1 MFKPIVCKAKTNITI
16 PYSGTKKEKL
26 EFIDRTA
33 RTFCENFD
41 TYLQINNQKNFIKKK
56 ELIALFSELF
66 PGLKINIGRVSS
78 KEAGTDAATRREEDC
93 YIMHLKPL
101 KSKNMLV
108 NILDYFRPLKIEK
121 NPDNIESIKHET
133 CHIISQSVRGNAFK
147 NNDTSLLNE
156 RQLTLYDSYI
166 NTLAQITSPDNTQWQ
181 NELAIHDYL
190 VSHIT
195 YTDGIPGNSY
205 AYNAMID
212 GTAVCSGYAES
223 FKTFM
228 DFLGIEN
235 ITVSGTARGEKHIWN
250 MVCLDGEWYHTD
262 VTWDDPVNGRE
273 DYIEHAYF
281 NITDN
286 DISLDHSW
294 EYSSTPAASAD
305 IYSYKSIAGLANIAD
320 ISTLN
325 SIVASAVNRRE
336 PFVEFTSSIPLDV
349 TDAFTNINTNL
360 TYYYKNIRKK
370 CPDGIAFHRYQS
382 YNI

>member
-1 MFKPIVCKAKTNITI
+1 MRNNLKKSHNLYSYIGMLAISLSCFSLTACSYLSSEKLSFISDNTTNKEADNNIDLITTQEELIEKLVYTMQHNNTTCTLYTPVSNLFNAEELINSLPGLTQIECVQKSSGIITELNITLSFWDNY
-16 PYSGTKKEKL
+16 P
-26 EFIDRTA
+26 
-33 RTFCENFD
+33 
-41 TYLQINNQKNFIKKK
+41 
-56 ELIALFSELF
+56 
-66 PGLKINIGRVSS
+66 VS
-78 KEAGTDAATRREEDC
+78 
-93 YIMHLKPL
+93 Y
-101 KSKNMLV
+101 
-108 NILDYFRPLKIEK
+108 
-121 NPDNIESIKHET
+121 
-133 CHIISQSVRGNAFK
+133 AFK

-325 SIVASAVNRRE
+325 SIVTSAVNRRE

-360 TYYYKNIRKK
+360 TYYYKNTVRN
-370 CPDGIAFHRYQS
+370 S
-382 YNI
+382 YTLYSIIFSY

>member
-1 MFKPIVCKAKTNITI
+1 MTFRLHTFVQFICQSNASVLTAGAADCNNQTVFAFFNIIRDQKLNHVGQLVQEYSGLRKTHHIILHSFIITGLTQIECVQKSSGIITELNITLSFWDNY
-16 PYSGTKKEKL
+16 P
-26 EFIDRTA
+26 
-33 RTFCENFD
+33 
-41 TYLQINNQKNFIKKK
+41 
-56 ELIALFSELF
+56 
-66 PGLKINIGRVSS
+66 VS
-78 KEAGTDAATRREEDC
+78 
-93 YIMHLKPL
+93 Y
-101 KSKNMLV
+101 
-108 NILDYFRPLKIEK
+108 
-121 NPDNIESIKHET
+121 
-133 CHIISQSVRGNAFK
+133 AFK

-325 SIVASAVNRRE
+325 SIVTSAVNRRE

-360 TYYYKNIRKK
+360 TYYYKNTVRNGYTLYSI
-370 CPDGIAFHRYQS
+370 IFS
-382 YNI
+382 Y